1 MTWGSQ
7 LSFSEPR
14 EGGSLEDQRAA
25 KSNTGRMF
33 TENPFCS
40 LATGNNPQFWLK
52 NAPDT
57 ARIKR
62 GPGQKKKKKV
72 PVSQSNSISCIFPGV
87 EEQAILS
94 DETQMPFF
102 VF

>member
-14 EGGSLEDQRAA
+14 EGGSLENQRAA

-33 TENPFCS
+33 TENPFCP

-52 NAPDT
+52 NAPDM
-57 ARIKR
+57 ARIKK
-62 GPGQKKKKKV
+62 GPGQKKKKKTTCE
-72 PVSQSNSISCIFPGV
+72 PVKQHKLHFPRCGG
-87 EEQAILS
+87 
-94 DETQMPFF
+94 TGNTFR
-102 VF
+102 